1 MKKCV
6 HCKEMID
13 EKATKCKFCQADL
26 RNWFMRH
33 KLITLVLGA
42 IFLMGVFFNSVTTPP
57 EQDTVTPVPQ
67 QVSAY
72 EIISQGGVGDVMSID
87 VYTVEQNPTELTKIN
102 DKLVK
107 GNPGY
112 GRLFIRYFND
122 KVVAKDYFTKQMSET
137 VTDAEKDEL
146 FKHYIA
152 DFKSTTGEFNI
163 NTIQGWETVKRY

>member
-33 KLITLVLGA
+33 KFLTLLLGIVVLIV
-42 IFLMGVFFNSVTTPP
+42 VFINSITTPP
-57 EQDTVTPVPQ
+57 TVTSP
-67 QVSAY
+67 Y
-72 EIISQGGVGDVMSID
+72 EVISQGGSGDLKNITI
-87 VYTVEQNPTELTKIN
+87 YTAEKNPTELITIN
-102 DKLVK
+102 DKLRME
-107 GNPGY
+107 NPSY
-112 GRLFIRYFND
+112 ARLFIRYFDD
-122 KVVAKDYFTKQMSET
+122 KEVAKVYFDKQMSES

-152 DFKSTTGEFNI
+152 DYKSTTNEFNI
-163 NTIQGWETVKRY
+163 NKIEKWETIKKY